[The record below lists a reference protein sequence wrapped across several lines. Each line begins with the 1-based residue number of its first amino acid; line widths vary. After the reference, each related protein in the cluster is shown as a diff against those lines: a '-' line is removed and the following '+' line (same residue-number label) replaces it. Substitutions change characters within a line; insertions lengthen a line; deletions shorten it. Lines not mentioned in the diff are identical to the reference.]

1 MHKHDQSAKCGPVET
16 SHIGHWQYGGNRYT
30 LDEFGPSRRLIL
42 PLPNYIK
49 GKEPITHTVNFKAV
63 ALGVMWL
70 TEAQYAEYVAWAAKW
85 GKPETMAAASEE
97 PTPKGPEPAHL
108 QPPTRAESLAFR
120 GRKMSR
126 RTALGNTT
134 YSRAV
139 RNWGVK

>member
-1 MHKHDQSAKCGPVET
+1 
-16 SHIGHWQYGGNRYT
+16 

-49 GKEPITHTVNFKAV
+49 GKEPITHTVNFKAA

-70 TEAQYAEYVAWAAKW
+70 TEAQYAEYVAWAEKW
-85 GKPETMAAASEE
+85 DKPETAVATVVEE
-97 PTPKGPEPAHL
+97 SAPGEPEPAYP

-126 RTALGNTT
+126 RMAIGNAT
-134 YSRAV
+134 YSRAT
-139 RNWGVK
+139 RNRGAK